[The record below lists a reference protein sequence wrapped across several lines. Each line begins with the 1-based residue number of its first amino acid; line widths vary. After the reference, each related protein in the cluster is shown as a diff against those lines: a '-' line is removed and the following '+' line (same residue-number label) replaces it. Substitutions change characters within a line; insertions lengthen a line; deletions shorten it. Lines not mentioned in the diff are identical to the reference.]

1 MAKRKDLVTSKDT
14 LKVSLLVLHIILV
27 VLVWAVFNGKES
39 AIIATMFDSTLT
51 AIAVNLGVI
60 SGNKL
65 FEKFLVVKAGGKP
78 DDVAA
83 T

>member
-1 MAKRKDLVTSKDT
+1 MAKKDLVTSKDS
-14 LKVSLLVLHIILV
+14 LKLSLLVLHIILV

-39 AIIATMFDSTLT
+39 GIIATMFDSTLT

-65 FEKFLVVKAGGKP
+65 FEKFLTMKASQKP
-78 DDVAA
+78 
-83 T
+83 

>member
-1 MAKRKDLVTSKDT
+1 MAKRDAVTSKDS
-14 LKVSLLVLHIILV
+14 LKLSLLVLHLILI

-39 AIIATMFDSTLT
+39 QIIATMFDSTLT

-65 FEKFLVVKAGGKP
+65 FEKFLTVKAGGKP
-78 DDVAA
+78 SDVADS
-83 T
+83 